1 MASSHSAARPQARA
15 QAVLD
20 RDRQAVA
27 DCMKIRFYPFVPA
40 QAEGVRITDSDGHS
54 YLDFVAGGGV
64 MQTGYRHPAVNA
76 AIRAE
81 LDASWST
88 PHCCYP
94 SERTVELA
102 ERLCALLPGDF
113 ATKAWFGATGSDAND
128 CLVKLLPEAT
138 GRSRLISFIGS
149 YHGQTLGSAGL
160 SGHSAQARLIGAGN
174 VTKVPYPNPYRPIDP
189 SSSASVTRQCLDYL
203 ERYVLAAVSPARDT
217 AAIVVEPVQSDGG
230 DVVPPADFL
239 PELRALCDRYG
250 IWLVFDEVKTGLG
263 RTGAMFGFEHAGV
276 TADAIALGK
285 PLGGGLPLSAVVG
298 RAELLDLDT
307 LNLFTLGG
315 SPVPAAAGLAVLDV
329 LQSEGLVDNA
339 ARRGAQLLT
348 GLREL
353 QERHRLIGD
362 VRGQGLICGAELVTD
377 RATREP
383 AAIDA
388 ARLVY
393 RCFELGLLVI
403 YTGLASN
410 VIELTPPLTITT
422 ADVEEML
429 ATFDHALTDIEAG
442 RFDDEKLS
450 GYAGW

>member
-1 MASSHSAARPQARA
+1 VSAPVARPLTRARV
-15 QAVLD
+15 VLD

-40 QAEGVRITDSDGHS
+40 RAEGVRITDSDGNS
-54 YLDFVAGGGV
+54 YLDFVAAGGV
-64 MQTGYRHPAVNA
+64 MQTGYRHPAVDA

-102 ERLCALLPGDF
+102 ERLCALLPGGF
-113 ATKAWFGATGSDAND
+113 ATKAWFGTTGSDAND

-138 GRSRLISFIGS
+138 GRPRLISFIGA

-189 SSSASVTRQCLDYL
+189 SSPASVTRQCIDFL
-203 ERYVLAAVSPARDT
+203 ERHVLASVSPARDT

-230 DVVPPADFL
+230 DIVPPADFF
-239 PELRALCDRYG
+239 PELRALCDRHG

-298 RAELLDLDT
+298 RAELLDREK
-307 LNLFTLGG
+307 
-315 SPVPAAAGLAVLDV
+315 LA
-329 LQSEGLVDNA
+329 ENA
-339 ARRGAQLLT
+339 AQRGAQLLT

-353 QERHRLIGD
+353 QDRHPLIGD

-383 AAIDA
+383 AATDA

-403 YTGLASN
+403 YTGLTSN
-410 VIELTPPLTITT
+410 VIELTPPLTIAT

-429 ATFDHALTDIEAG
+429 AIFDHALTDIEEG
-442 RFDDEKLS
+442 RFDDEKLA